1 MIVTAVTIL
10 VAVVG
15 LFVTGVIFHEAY
27 HEARLGTT
35 AYATRCLR
43 RE

>member
-1 MIVTAVTIL
+1 MIVTAV

-15 LFVTGVIFHEAY
+15 ILVTGIIFYGAY

-43 RE
+43 EE